1 MKSKNTLR
9 KEQTGKI
16 IRLQNNLGTILS
28 NHNNFNF
35 DIQSHLNKLNLN
47 DDVIF
52 LVEKNNTA
60 TAIRKLYTNPHGIK
74 FSARV
79 DASHIHIDLDIFLP
93 VLINNISDSI
103 ENYIEI
109 EYEFPDVIGKSEC
122 VHTNNSDTI
131 MYGKRKGRKGYS
143 RFVLNRQPEDCKS
156 VFAIFKKNENGYL
169 IITIFVGKKAA
180 REPWDSNATSSD
192 KVFWENH
199 ALILNMETIQ
209 AGSLTTTPNDD

>member
-1 MKSKNTLR
+1 LKSKNTLL

-28 NHNNFNF
+28 NHNNFIF

-52 LVEKNNTA
+52 LVKKNNTA
-60 TAIRKLYTNPHGIK
+60 TAIRKLYTNIHGIE

-79 DASHIHIDLDIFLP
+79 DASHIHIDLDSYLP
-93 VLINNISDSI
+93 ALIENISNNVED
-103 ENYIEI
+103 NIEI
-109 EYEFPDVIGKSEC
+109 EHEYPHVIGKSQC
-122 VHTNNSDTI
+122 VRTDNSDTI

-169 IITIFVGKKAA
+169 IITIFIGKKAG
-180 REPWDSNATSSD
+180 REPWDPNATSSD

-209 AGSLTTTPNDD
+209 AGSLATTPNDY